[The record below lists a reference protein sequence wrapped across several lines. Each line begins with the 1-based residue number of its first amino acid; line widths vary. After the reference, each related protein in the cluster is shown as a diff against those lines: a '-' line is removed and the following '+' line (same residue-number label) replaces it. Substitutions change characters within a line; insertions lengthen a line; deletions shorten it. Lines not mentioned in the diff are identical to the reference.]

1 MKLLIISDIH
11 GNYDNLNSIIN
22 NETFDKLVILGDLL
36 SYYGYENKDNILN
49 LLEEYKDKLILIK
62 GNCDYN
68 INYELYN
75 LYPYDIIT
83 LPINNNLVT
92 FTHGNKYKKGFLPDN
107 HGNIII
113 TGHTHI
119 PSITEEN
126 NIVYAN
132 PGSITSP
139 RGMSDKSY
147 IIFDDNKIIL
157 KKIDGTII
165 KSKLI

>member
-11 GNYDNLNSIIN
+11 GDYDNLNNIIN

-36 SYYGYENKDNILN
+36 SYYNHNNKDNILN
-49 LLEEYKDKLILIK
+49 LLEKHNDKLILIK
-62 GNCDYN
+62 GNCDYL

-83 LPINNNLVT
+83 LPINDNIVT
-92 FTHGNKYKKGFLPDN
+92 FTHGNTYKKGFLPDN

-119 PSITEEN
+119 PCIIEEN
-126 NIVYAN
+126 SIIYAN
-132 PGSITSP
+132 PGSISIP
-139 RGMSDKSY
+139 KGMSSKSY
-147 IIFDDNKIIL
+147 LVFDNNKLIL

-165 KSKLI
+165 KSKQM

>member
-11 GNYDNLNSIIN
+11 GNYDNLNSITN
-22 NETFDKLVILGDLL
+22 TESFDKLVILGDLL
-36 SYYGYENKDNILN
+36 SYYGNDNKDKILN
-49 LLEEYKDKLILIK
+49 LLERYKSKLILIK
-62 GNCDYN
+62 GNCDYM

-83 LPINNNLVT
+83 LPINNNIVT
-92 FTHGNKYKKGFLPDN
+92 ITHGDTYKKGFLPDN

-119 PSITEEN
+119 PSILEEN
-126 NIVYAN
+126 NIIYAN
-132 PGSITSP
+132 PGSISIP
-139 RGMSDKSY
+139 KGMSDKSY
-147 IIFDDNKIIL
+147 LVFDNNKLIL